1 MGLKDTNSIYIS
13 KEKVKPHI
21 IRVNGPIEV
30 ERDSE
35 DQSIMKI
42 DFLYSGLQQMKIYS
56 PEGVEV
62 YSKDFDIES
71 QGDYV
76 VLTRYGDKSELELK
90 LY

>member
-1 MGLKDTNSIYIS
+1 
-13 KEKVKPHI
+13 
-21 IRVNGPIEV
+21 
-30 ERDSE
+30 
-35 DQSIMKI
+35 MKI

-62 YSKDFDIES
+62 YSKDFGIES